1 MEPQSQ
7 AKRYSS
13 PYLSK
18 EFLAFWI
25 AGVLNNAT
33 YVVMNA
39 GAKQISP
46 QAVGY
51 VYVCN
56 VLPSFLTQLSGP
68 YWYHYIPY
76 ASRMKIVACC
86 MSISFLLVAFGQIY
100 DILYLQ
106 FIGIAITSFQSG
118 FGEAS
123 FLSFSAFFSDSR
135 LVLTGWSSGTGMAG
149 IVGYAWVS
157 ILMYQFQLEFY
168 WVLLLGQIFPVLYV
182 LDVLCVLPW
191 PEISREKKKMS
202 LVGKSEIDTYH
213 NLEQTAGDDDSS
225 AYLIQNDED
234 GVEDNGGLP
243 TDRSHAAVTMTGKER
258 LNAAF
263 GLWKYM
269 IPLFL
274 VYFAEYITQ
283 SGTWAAIGFPVNS
296 KEARN
301 KFYEYAN
308 FTYQIGVFVS
318 RSSGLVCKANLK
330 VMWVLPFVQV
340 ALMSFFISDAYA
352 QYWYNWS
359 LLAPAFCVGLIGGAV
374 YIGVFALI
382 AEEVKPQL
390 KEFSMGVAI
399 IANTIGILAS
409 NVCGLYVQKFLYK
422 YHNLHD

>member
-1 MEPQSQ
+1 MKPQLQ
-7 AKRYSS
+7 AKRRAS
-13 PYLSK
+13 PYLTR
-18 EFLAFWI
+18 EFLAFWL

-56 VLPSFLTQLSGP
+56 VLPSFLAQVSGP

-76 ASRMKIVACC
+76 ANRMKIVAYC
-86 MSISFLLVAFGQIY
+86 MSLSFLLVVFGQIY
-100 DILYLQ
+100 GILYLQ

-123 FLSFSAFFSDSR
+123 FLSFSAFFPDSR

-157 ILMYQFQLEFY
+157 ILMYQFQLDFY

-191 PEISREKKKMS
+191 PEISRETKKMG
-202 LVGKSEIDTYH
+202 LVGESEGGAYF
-213 NLEQTAGDDDSS
+213 NSEQDASADSS
-225 AYLIQNDED
+225 SSPLIQTDEE
-234 GVEDNGGLP
+234 GVEDNGSFP
-243 TDRSHAAVTMTGKER
+243 ADRSHAAVTMTGKER

-263 GLWKYM
+263 RLWKYM

-283 SGTWAAIGFPVNS
+283 SGTWAAIGFPVTD
-296 KEARN
+296 KDARN

-308 FTYQIGVFVS
+308 FAYQIGVFVS

-330 VMWVLPFVQV
+330 VMWVMPFVQV

-352 QYWYNWS
+352 QYWYDWS

-382 AEEVKPQL
+382 AEEVKPEL

-409 NVCGLYVQKFLYK
+409 NVCGLYVQKFLYE